1 MCKSKPV
8 SFTGKVNYS
17 LKCKNM
23 RNILLI
29 LVLVIFPMSLS
40 SQEITWENVSSNYEF
55 PEGLELYHGTISGNN
70 TFFAYY
76 YEVDMNVP
84 QIAIRPYLAAS
95 PQQVAEFAES
105 VGAYGAVNGGFFAGT
120 SSVSSVVYPN
130 EVVARNITA
139 LTRFSKTYPV
149 IRSLFALNNDRSL
162 STEWVYHH
170 STLFDDIY
178 VYDQPLPYLENDP
191 IPQPAPIKANGS
203 PYEEIAYGLGGG
215 PMLVKDGQTA
225 FTWNEEIFW
234 GSGVDQGV
242 DRPRT
247 AVGYTLDNK
256 VIILIT
262 NSMKIE
268 DLPQLML
275 NLGCHGAMNL
285 DGGGSTAMAAG
296 GTSIYNQNRAVP
308 TILAIVHSDSL
319 GLPKTPTYEKFI
331 DTSDDG
337 VTSAG
342 SWFATANEGFFGDP
356 SMLHALGTDNEFYNF
371 PLNLPAPGEYE
382 IYGWWTSH
390 GNRAADTPFYVTHAG
405 GEDEVRVNQSIGG
418 SFWNLIGT
426 WQFNGTPDEAV
437 KITAAATTNSY
448 VVADAI
454 RVVSYEDIQI
464 IVTIISVNPV
474 DDITVP
480 YATSLNDALALL
492 AQETTIVDSEGNSH
506 TVTLSWQVDNYD
518 PESAGDYLATGT
530 FELPDGVEQTT
541 PPTLL
546 QVSALITVEEIDD
559 TSVYTTENLGLQFY
573 PNPTE
578 GIFTFKAK
586 IPGKHRI
593 EVLSADGKV
602 VFQATV
608 SGNISREID
617 LSESEK
623 GLYFL
628 RLTGPAGNT
637 TEKLIIQ

>member
-1 MCKSKPV
+1 
-8 SFTGKVNYS
+8 
-17 LKCKNM
+17 M
-23 RNILLI
+23 RNILLL
-29 LVLVIFPMSLS
+29 LVLAVIPTSLI

-55 PEGLELYHGTISGNN
+55 PEGLELFYGTISGNN
-70 TFFAYY
+70 SFFAYY
-76 YEVDMNVP
+76 YKVDMDEP
-84 QIAIRPYLAAS
+84 QIAIRPYIAAN
-95 PQQVAEFAES
+95 PQQVAEFTES

-130 EVVARNITA
+130 EVLARNITA

-149 IRSLFALNNDRSL
+149 IRSIFALNNDRSL

-170 STLFDDIY
+170 SALFDDIY
-178 VYDQPLPYLENDP
+178 VYDAPLPYIENDP
-191 IPQPAPIKANGS
+191 TPQPVPIKVNGS

-215 PMLVKDGQTA
+215 PMLVKDGQIT
-225 FTWNEEIFW
+225 FTWDEEIFW

-247 AVGYTLDNK
+247 AVGYTIDNK
-256 VIILIT
+256 VIIFVT

-275 NLGCHGAMNL
+275 DLGCHGAMNL

-296 GTSIYNQNRAVP
+296 GTSIYDQNRPVP

-337 VTSAG
+337 VTSSG

-356 SMLHALGTDNEFYNF
+356 SMLHALGTNNEFYSF
-371 PLNLPAPGEYE
+371 PLNLPTPGEYE

-390 GNRAADTPFYVTHAG
+390 GNRAADTPFYITHAG

-418 SFWNLIGT
+418 SFWNLIGK
-426 WQFNGTPDEAV
+426 WQFHGSPDEAV
-437 KITAAATTNSY
+437 KITAAASTNSY

-464 IVTIISVNPV
+464 IVTIISINPV

-480 YATSLNDALALL
+480 YATSLNDALAMLP
-492 AQETTIVDSEGNSH
+492 QETTIVDSEENSH
-506 TVTLSWQVDNYD
+506 TVALSWQVDSYD
-518 PESAGDYLATGT
+518 PETAGDYLATAN
-530 FELPDGVEQTT
+530 FELPEGVEQTN

-559 TSVYTTENLGLQFY
+559 TSVYTAEKMELQLY
-573 PNPTE
+573 PNP
-578 GIFTFKAK
+578 GVGFFTLKAK

-593 EVLSADGKV
+593 IVLSAEGKV
-602 VFQATV
+602 VFQTAI
-608 SGNISREID
+608 SGNINREID
-617 LSESEK
+617 LSGLEK

-628 RLTGPAGNT
+628 RLTGPVGNT
-637 TEKLIIQ
+637 TKKLIIQ